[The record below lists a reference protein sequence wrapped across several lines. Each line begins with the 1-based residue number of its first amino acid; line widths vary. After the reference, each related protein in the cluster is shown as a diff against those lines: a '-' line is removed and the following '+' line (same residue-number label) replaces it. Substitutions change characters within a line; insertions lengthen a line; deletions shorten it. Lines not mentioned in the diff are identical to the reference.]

1 MTHLSNSSLVH
12 SKWLLISVDQRW
24 IWLNQVVSSN
34 HELHCN
40 KIDGLKLDTNLS
52 SISAI
57 LWHEQV
63 LWINFLNYKKPRNKT
78 HLWTIVFWESH
89 TACISKTSTVDLKK
103 KVEKRKRCIIT
114 TTKDYIYCP
123 YTTCYPFQV
132 VVKCCCPGWTISPS
146 FIYSFFNVEL
156 VFSFWI

>member
-78 HLWTIVFWESH
+78 HLWTSVLRVSH
-89 TACISKTSTVDLKK
+89 CLHIKDLYCRFKK
-103 KVEKRKRCIIT
+103 KSRKKEEVHYNHYERL
-114 TTKDYIYCP
+114 YILSLHNMLSISSSSQMLLP
-123 YTTCYPFQV
+123 WLNYP
-132 VVKCCCPGWTISPS
+132 SL
-146 FIYSFFNVEL
+146 IY
-156 VFSFWI
+156 I